1 MVARL
6 RPEFYS
12 HRQKTALA
20 NADPGHLG
28 PYRLLNVVNT
38 GQTSRIWQAYDD
50 AVREVI
56 GIKVLLEEFRKNRE
70 HLGYLKQEWV
80 VGGELKHPNV
90 IEIRDYASDRGTAYL
105 AMEWF
110 PAPNLK
116 QRRRLGYERIEYQI
130 PGIIEQ
136 MCVALA
142 HLHSKGWVH
151 RDVKPDNFLVS
162 DDGTV
167 KLIDFALAKKVKTGL
182 GRFFGGGSKKVQ
194 GTRSYMSPEQIRGKE
209 LDGRADLYS
218 LACTLHELLGGK
230 PPFTGSSANELL
242 TRHLRAAPPAVESS
256 NSNVTNEFGELL
268 RKSMSKDPGQRP
280 QSIADFL
287 TEMRMIRIFRK
298 PPKPPGE
305 VSVEG
310 KE

>member
-1 MVARL
+1 MA
-6 RPEFYS
+6 
-12 HRQKTALA
+12 T
-20 NADPGHLG
+20 ADPGHLG

-50 AVREVI
+50 DAREVI
-56 GIKVLLEEFRKNRE
+56 GIKVLLDEYRKNRE
-70 HLGYLKQEWV
+70 HLTYLKQEWL
-80 VGGELKHPNV
+80 VGGELNHPQV
-90 IEIRDYASDRGTAYL
+90 IDIRNFAVDRGTPYL
-105 AMEWF
+105 VMEWF

-116 QRRRLGYERIEYQI
+116 QRRRMGYEQIEYQI
-130 PGIIEQ
+130 PKIIEQ
-136 MCVALA
+136 MCVALI

-162 DDGTV
+162 DDGHV
-167 KLIDFALAKKVKTGL
+167 KLIDFALAKKVKSGL
-182 GRFFGGGSKKVQ
+182 GRFFGGSSKKIQ

-218 LACTLHELLGGK
+218 LACAIHELLGGR

-242 TRHLRAAPPAVESS
+242 TRHLRSAPPAVESS
-256 NSNVTNEFGELL
+256 NSNVTNEFGDLL
-268 RKSMSKDPGQRP
+268 RKSMSKEPGQRP

-298 PPKPPGE
+298 PPKPPE
-305 VSVEG
+305 AAPEKVD
-310 KE
+310 